1 MPWAKAAEKGHLCA
15 CGLNGYRVV
24 VVNFPWYLR
33 KHCLNNITWLK
44 IEHTVLLKHF
54 DLQI

>member
-15 CGLNGYRVV
+15 CGLNCYRV

-33 KHCLNNITWLK
+33 KHCLNNITWFK
-44 IEHTVLLKHF
+44 IEHTVPLQHF
-54 DLQI
+54 DL